1 MIYNKLYNL
10 PNQTS
15 QPGTLENIKARFHHH
30 KASKNIANFYACW
43 DLMEITT
50 LSNLLALAM
59 EISGLDFADDATN
72 VNETDFNKL
81 VDDIFDT
88 ISTLQRWT
96 MKGMGRCYLLSDT
109 CYLILAIRYLLS
121 DTILSDISLYK
132 L

>member
-96 MKGMGRCYLLSDT
+96 MKGMGR
-109 CYLILAIRYLLS
+109 
-121 DTILSDISLYK
+121 
-132 L
+132 